1 METRGRDR
9 EDRRGAMMADTR
21 RIEDDPIAVQILW
34 ERCISIVDEAADK
47 LVRAAFST
55 VARESNDFG
64 CVLCD
69 ADGVGV
75 GYTTRGTGP
84 RRFAAGSARPDRN
97 GDHGVIDGH
106 VPPL

>member
-1 METRGRDR
+1 VPRKRPDGTRAPNGASAIYYRDR
-9 EDRRGAMMADTR
+9 PATQPEHRLPRVEGAARCRR
-21 RIEDDPIAVQILW
+21 
-34 ERCISIVDEAADK
+34 
-47 LVRAAFST
+47 ST
-55 VARESNDFG
+55 P
-64 CVLCD
+64 
-69 ADGVGV
+69 